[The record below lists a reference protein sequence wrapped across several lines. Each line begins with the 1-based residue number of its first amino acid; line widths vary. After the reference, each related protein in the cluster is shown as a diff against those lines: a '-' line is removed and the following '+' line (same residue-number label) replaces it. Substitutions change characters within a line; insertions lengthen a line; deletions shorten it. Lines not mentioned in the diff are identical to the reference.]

1 MAVNSSL
8 PNFSLPNKATYGAM
22 DILAPNVSWWN
33 NRSEY
38 LAAIGT
44 QAAPF
49 VSGQPVKRWAVTGL
63 DLSQASAQYTFNY
76 LGLDSTGNPAMLSM
90 TLPAGVAAAVNMPGV
105 MSFPSYASWLAG
117 RAPTTG
123 TVEYKFFGTDLVNP
137 MDVSALFTPDEAN
150 ALAAELSQQLGM
162 TFTAVALTTPDG
174 NATAVYNY
182 DPADPRRIF
191 DIKVSVGPG
200 LDQMFAMGS
209 ATGLF
214 AVRSSVGVGAP
225 GTWSWTLNLDGTAQK
240 PATIN
245 YAAGPRWTAT
255 VPADGA
261 TEAREY
267 PVPVRA
273 LVSPPEK
280 LVGLLGGV
288 VAVERTDLVSDT
300 SGGGL
305 TDAQTA
311 ALTDIQ
317 SKVTALWKTLP
328 PSAQ

>member
-1 MAVNSSL
+1 MAVNS
-8 PNFSLPNKATYGAM
+8 SLPNKATYGAM

-38 LAAIGT
+38 LAATGT

-49 VSGQPVKRWAVTGL
+49 VAGQPVKRWAVTGL

-76 LGLDSTGNPAMLSM
+76 LGLDSGGNPAMLSM
-90 TLPAGVAAAVNMPGV
+90 TLPAVVAAAVNMPGM
-105 MSFPSYASWLAG
+105 MSFPSYASWLAS
-117 RAPTTG
+117 RAPTKG
-123 TVEYKFFGTDLVNP
+123 TVEYKFFGNDFVNP
-137 MDVSALFTPDEAN
+137 MDVSALFMPEEAK

-162 TFTAVALTTPDG
+162 TLTAVALTTPDG

-191 DIKVSVGPG
+191 DINVAVGPG
-200 LDQMFAMGS
+200 KDQMFAMGS

-225 GTWSWTLNLDGTAQK
+225 GTWSWTLNLDGTPEK
-240 PATIN
+240 PATNN

-280 LVGLLGGV
+280 LVGLFGSV
-288 VAVERTDLVSDT
+288 VAVERTDLVPDAPTSG

-305 TDAQTA
+305 TDAQTSVLA
-311 ALTDIQ
+311 DIQ
-317 SKVTALWKTLP
+317 SKVTAMWKTLP
-328 PSAQ
+328 SSAQ